1 MAEHHQPQSYG
12 YQQRHPMDTTTNKSQ
27 YYYQQNNDQ
36 PSTSKLL
43 AVLTLFPVGGVCFL
57 LAGLTLTA
65 TLIGIAIATPVF
77 VIFSPVLVPAA
88 LTFALAIA
96 GFITSGAFGVTA
108 LSSLTYIFNYFRK
121 TQMGGGGG
129 GGVSLQDSM
138 DYAKRRAQDTAG
150 YVGQKVKD
158 VGQRTQDSAARA

>member
-1 MAEHHQPQSYG
+1 MAEYHRQPHNYG
-12 YQQRHPMDTTTNKSQ
+12 YQQQHHPMDTTKGQHYN
-27 YYYQQNNDQ
+27 QQ
-36 PSTSKLL
+36 STSKLL

-57 LAGLTLTA
+57 LAGLTLTV

-77 VIFSPVLVPAA
+77 VIFSPILVPAA
-88 LTFALAIA
+88 LSIALAIT
-96 GFITSGAFGVTA
+96 GFITSGAFGITA

-121 TQMGGGGG
+121 TGGSSSSGS
-129 GGVSLQDSM
+129 GVSLQDSM

-150 YVGQKVKD
+150 YVGEKVKD